1 MGFKFKIAYTKDKSN
16 IQEAIDTGTIDR
28 GDLVIVDN
36 GEGKDGEF
44 VFIADD
50 GRQMS
55 FFSKDI
61 IDTIQNTITTS
72 EEVQQ
77 IIKDAATEAISA
89 EGAFDAGEM

>member
-1 MGFKFKIAYTKDKSN
+1 MGFKFKIAYTKDKTT
-16 IQEAIDTGTIDR
+16 IPEALNEGTINK
-28 GDLVIVDN
+28 GDLIIVEN
-36 GEGKDGEF
+36 GEEADGEF
-44 VFIADD
+44 VFIAED

-61 IDTIQNTITTS
+61 INTIQNTITTS

-77 IIKDAATEAISA
+77 IIKDAATDAVSA